1 MNQIALMDTTA
12 FEALAAEELPITAIL
27 GITVL
32 EIQPGFARLRLAG
45 DERCARPGPANSGPA
60 ITGPALFALA
70 DVAMYAA
77 ILGAVGPER
86 MAVTT
91 GLNINFLRM
100 APLAPVIGE
109 ARVMKLGKKL
119 VYLDV
124 AIRPEAGGDVIA
136 HATGTYARP

>member
-1 MNQIALMDTTA
+1 MNDAAPMDIAA
-12 FEALAAEELPITAIL
+12 FEALIAKELPITAML
-27 GITVL
+27 GITVV

-45 DERCARPGPANSGPA
+45 DERCSRPGPA

-77 ILGAVGPER
+77 ILGAIGPVR

>member
-1 MNQIALMDTTA
+1 MNDDAPMEIAA
-12 FEALAAEELPITAIL
+12 FEALIAEELPITAML
-27 GITVL
+27 GITVV

-45 DERCARPGPANSGPA
+45 DERCSRPGPA

-77 ILGAVGPER
+77 ILGAIGPVR

-91 GLNINFLRM
+91 GLTINFLRM

>member
-1 MNQIALMDTTA
+1 MNDAAPMDLAA
-12 FEALAAEELPITAIL
+12 FEALIAEELPITTML
-27 GITVL
+27 GISIL
-32 EIQPGFARLRLAG
+32 EIRPGFARMRLAG
-45 DERCARPGPANSGPA
+45 DERCSRPGPA

-77 ILGAVGPER
+77 ILGAIGPVR

-91 GLNINFLRM
+91 SLNINFLRM
-100 APLAPVIGE
+100 APLAPVTAD

-124 AIRPEAGGDVIA
+124 AIAPEAGGDVIA

>member
-1 MNQIALMDTTA
+1 MNDAVPMDLTA
-12 FEALAAEELPITAIL
+12 FEALIAEELPITAML
-27 GITVL
+27 GITVV

-45 DERCARPGPANSGPA
+45 DERCSRPGPA

-77 ILGAVGPER
+77 ILGAIGPVR

-91 GLNINFLRM
+91 SLTINFLRM
-100 APLAPVIGE
+100 APLGPVIGE

>member
-1 MNQIALMDTTA
+1 MNDAAPMDIAA
-12 FEALAAEELPITAIL
+12 FEALIAEELPITAML
-27 GITVL
+27 GITVV

-45 DERCARPGPANSGPA
+45 DERCSRPGPA

-77 ILGAVGPER
+77 ILGAIGPVR

>member
-1 MNQIALMDTTA
+1 MNDAAPMDIAA
-12 FEALAAEELPITAIL
+12 FEALIAEELPITAML
-27 GITVL
+27 GITVV

-45 DERCARPGPANSGPA
+45 DERCSRPGPA

-77 ILGAVGPER
+77 ILGAIGPVR

-91 GLNINFLRM
+91 GLTINFLRM